1 MSAATLALAGSACV
15 VAGMLATALA
25 TRLTERDPRWRLP
38 LLRRDEVPLCHL
50 CGHALSDHQ
59 PRAGCG
65 TRDRDGFYCSCV
77 QAGPRRET
85 PTYDYG
91 YDHERQRQ

>member
-38 LLRRDEVPLCHL
+38 LLRRGEVPLCHL

-59 PRAGCG
+59 SRAGCG
-65 TRDRDGFYCSCV
+65 TRDRDGFHCWCV
-77 QAGPRRET
+77 QASLRRET
-85 PTYDYG
+85 PTYG
-91 YDHERQRQ
+91 YDHERKSSE